1 MLDDAAITAA
11 KFTTAAWLAAGERML
26 AATLAEMCFLVAP
39 NESSVSELAAFV
51 VAWACASP
59 DLVRPTAMAIAMV
72 GQGAG
77 SAEVNALETAGKQ
90 LISALKLAL
99 GSYGAEA
106 AAAVGKRVAQLRGM
120 GVLVQGSVIGTIAA
134 EVMTARVA
142 GAGIP
147 NPRTAQPGSSS
158 LELDGVE
165 SGGAGQ
171 VRGRAA
177 RGVRAHPWMRHLK
190 GSLASC

>member
-1 MLDDAAITAA
+1 
-11 KFTTAAWLAAGERML
+11 ML
-26 AATLAEMCFLVAP
+26 AATLAEMGFLAAP
-39 NESSVSELAAFV
+39 NEATVSELAEFV
-51 VAWACASP
+51 VAWAGAIT
-59 DLVRPTAMAIAMV
+59 DLVRPTAMVIAGV
-72 GQGAG
+72 GLGAG

-90 LISALKLAL
+90 LISSLKLGL
-99 GSYGAEA
+99 GSFGAEA
-106 AAAVGKRVAQLRGM
+106 AAAVGKQVAQLRVT

-134 EVMTARVA
+134 EVMAARVA

-165 SGGAGQ
+165 SGGA
-171 VRGRAA
+171 A